1 MTQIFTQYSF
11 RCCDENM
18 TYNVFMHDIKSL
30 SLFSVLSKM
39 NDLIGFT
46 VVFKYIYIFSVNTF
60 LGSNSG
66 PKVSTGIIDRLLHV
80 ERYF

>member
-39 NDLIGFT
+39 NDLLVLQWCLNT
-46 VVFKYIYIFSVNTF
+46 YIFF
-60 LGSNSG
+60 LLTLFWAVIVVQKFQ
-66 PKVSTGIIDRLLHV
+66 PAL
-80 ERYF
+80 